1 MKPLWDWKDV
11 GVHWRIVEK
20 LLIAGI
26 VRAFGG
32 RRKSYLLVDR
42 EGIMKEI
49 EEYESIQQVDE
60 SVTEK
65 VESGVPPDVFDVI
78 EGYDDLKS
86 FMLKI
91 VTLDEPFHVLL
102 VGPPGTAKTL
112 FLMEIERL
120 PNTKFITAGTSSKVG
135 IRDMLIEEKP
145 RILLIDELEK
155 IDDPKDLS
163 VLLTLMESQRIIVT
177 KHKTH
182 AVEKFPCSVIAAC
195 NRIDKLPRE
204 LLDRFQV
211 FHLKEYTKDE
221 FLKITTNYLA
231 KRRGMDAELARY
243 IAEKV
248 SEYSKSVR
256 EAIRTSKVAKTKEDV
271 DRMINLFK
279 KYSSQ

>member
-1 MKPLWDWKDV
+1 MWDWKDV